1 MDISAEFADQIALGE
16 QAVAAGRAD
25 AALVM
30 AEALYAAG
38 CTDVSVF
45 VFHARALDL
54 LMRPLAALAV
64 LGDGLALHPQ
74 SGRLRVERGKILAR
88 QGETA
93 QAEAAFDDALTVD
106 PRQMEAVKGILSLRP
121 MPLDDPRLALVT
133 AAAAD
138 VDRLPNKRAKAFY
151 ILGQVWLE
159 AGEIDPAMA
168 FYAQANALMALGH
181 DPAKLEYR
189 FASGAFDITRDVL
202 AEYTRTVPLTPHCPA
217 VLIAGLPRSGKTLA
231 ETLLTRSGG
240 VHAGGELALLSR
252 YAREL
257 DWSQGGAVVVAG
269 LAKLTQSPLARR
281 YTAAAEGRRFVTDT
295 SPPTLFRLGVMAALH
310 PDVPVVLCHRDPLD
324 LAAAMYVKQ
333 FRRGNLFTTR
343 LDSLGRAIAR
353 AERMMAHW
361 RDTLPNP
368 VLSLAYEDTARDPDG
383 TATRLAALTGLQA
396 PPPAKAKPPARLHPA
411 RASDG
416 APGPALIGFARPL
429 AHHLAPAMAAY
440 HAEKDRLAQS
450 RPR

>member
-1 MDISAEFADQIALGE
+1 MDFADQITAGE

-25 AALVM
+25 AAI
-30 AEALYAAG
+30 ALADGLYKAG
-38 CTDVSVF
+38 CTDVAVF

-54 LMRPLAALAV
+54 ALRPLAALTV
-64 LGDGLALHPQ
+64 LADGLATHPL

-88 QGETA
+88 QGDAA

-133 AAAAD
+133 ATAMD
-138 VDRLPNKRAKAFY
+138 TDRPPNKRAKPFY

-181 DPAKLEYR
+181 DPAAQEYR
-189 FASGAFDITRDVL
+189 FASGAFDITREVL
-202 AEYTRTVPLTPHCPA
+202 AEHPRTVPLTPNCPA

-231 ETLLTRSGG
+231 EKLLTRSGG

-257 DWSQGGAVVVAG
+257 DWTQGAGAVVAG
-269 LAKLTQSPLARR
+269 LATLTQSPLARR

-343 LDSLGRAIAR
+343 LDTLGRAIAR
-353 AERMMAHW
+353 AERLMAHW
-361 RDTLPNP
+361 LDTLPNP
-368 VLSLAYEDTARDPDG
+368 VLHLAYEDTARDPDD
-383 TATRLAALTGLQA
+383 TTRHLAALIGQPA
-396 PPPAKAKPPARLHPA
+396 PPRTEARPPKRLHPA

-416 APGPALIGFARPL
+416 PPGPALIGFARPL
-429 AHHLAPAMAAY
+429 ARHLKPAMAAY
-440 HAEKDRLAQS
+440 HAEKERLSLS

>member
-1 MDISAEFADQIALGE
+1 MDFAEQIAAGE

-25 AALVM
+25 AAILV
-30 AEALYAAG
+30 AEGLYKAG
-38 CTDVSVF
+38 CTEVSVF

-54 LMRPLAALAV
+54 ALRPLAALAV
-64 LGDGLALHPQ
+64 LADGLATHPH

-88 QGETA
+88 QGDAA
-93 QAEAAFDDALTVD
+93 QAEAAFDDALTTD

-121 MPLDDPRLALVT
+121 IALDDPRLALVDAT
-133 AAAAD
+133 ATEAD
-138 VDRLPNKRAKAFY
+138 RPPNKRAKAFY

-159 AGEIDPAMA
+159 AGEIDAAMA

-181 DPAKLEYR
+181 DPAALEYR

-202 AEYTRTVPLTPHCPA
+202 AAHPRAVPLMPHCPA
-217 VLIAGLPRSGKTLA
+217 ILIAGLPRSGKTLA
-231 ETLLTRSGG
+231 EKLLTRSGG
-240 VHAGGELALLSR
+240 VHAGGELALLSK

-257 DWSQGGAVVVAG
+257 DWTQGAAAVVAA
-269 LAKLTQSPLARR
+269 LATLTQSPLARR

-310 PDVPVVLCHRDPLD
+310 PDVPVVLCRRDPLD
-324 LAAAMYVKQ
+324 LAAAMWVKQ

-343 LDSLGRAIAR
+343 LDTLGRAIAR
-353 AERMMAHW
+353 AERMAAHW
-361 RDTLPNP
+361 LDTLPNP
-368 VLSLAYEDTARDPDG
+368 ILSLTYEDTARDPDA
-383 TATRLAALTGLQA
+383 TAHRLATLAGL
-396 PPPAKAKPPARLHPA
+396 PPPPPSGATPPKRLHPA

-416 APGPALIGFARPL
+416 PPGPALIGFARPL
-429 AHHLAPAMAAY
+429 ARHLAPAMAAY
-440 HAEKDRLAQS
+440 HAETERLALS